1 MKTTYS
7 REAFVKSPT
16 ADLSQKIDDILDR
29 RFQSSRASDT
39 TSEPEASAETDQSPL
54 EKVRS
59 LLKGISSRK

>member
-16 ADLSQKIDDILDR
+16 ADLSQKVDDILDR
-29 RFQSSRASDT
+29 RFQESKAHA
-39 TSEPEASAETDQSPL
+39 SEPEPSDAADPGPL
-54 EKVRS
+54 NKVRS

>member
-16 ADLSQKIDDILDR
+16 ADLSLKIDDILDR
-29 RFQSSRASDT
+29 RYQSSRETD
-39 TSEPEASAETDQSPL
+39 SEPETGEDTGQSPL
-54 EKVRS
+54 DKVRS

>member
-29 RFQSSRASDT
+29 RFQSSRAT
-39 TSEPEASAETDQSPL
+39 TSEPEASGEPDQSPL

>member
-16 ADLSQKIDDILDR
+16 ADLTLKIDDILDR
-29 RFQSSRASDT
+29 RFESSRKTD
-39 TSEPEASAETDQSPL
+39 SEPEAQDHPDQNPI

-59 LLKGISSRK
+59 LFKGISSRK